1 MIQIHD
7 IHIYICTCN
16 TASKLHMAMH
26 QRHGI
31 LDLRQQDVASLGIKI
46 FNFVCVDATTNH
58 LYT

>member
-1 MIQIHD
+1 MIYIY
-7 IHIYICTCN
+7 IYICTCN